1 MAEAKAKIIEAD
13 IAFERFDYTLAKYGK
28 SQPNLTVLES
38 PQPKPSLNLAELWA
52 RYTEARSKDVSET
65 TLKLNY
71 ARVAS
76 HINKLP
82 TKSLEDAIAIRDRL
96 IKHNSPYT
104 AKRIWIQLLD
114 SPLPIISWQT

>member
-1 MAEAKAKIIEAD
+1 MAEAKAKMIEAD

-28 SQPNLTVLES
+28 SQPNLKVLEP

-71 ARVAS
+71 ARVTS

-82 TKSLEDAIAIRDRL
+82 TRISRRCDR
-96 IKHNSPYT
+96 HSRSP
-104 AKRIWIQLLD
+104 D
-114 SPLPIISWQT
+114 